1 MPVGVGL
8 PGVTMGGRLLTAAN
22 IDPAWVDYP
31 VADKLSKALK
41 RPVSI
46 VNDADAAGI
55 AEMRFGVGAGKRGV
69 VIFLTLGTGVGSGVF
84 VDGTLVPNTEF
95 GQMEIRGRP
104 AERRSASA
112 ARVRRGLSWKA
123 WAMDLDEHLQRI
135 EDLMWPTLFI
145 LGGGVSKNADRFI
158 PRLTTRTPVV
168 AGHAAQRRGHHRR
181 GDRGGGRAARTPR
194 APGTTCR
201 RRSDGRRWP
210 RPDGGLAARPAARS
224 GRIIGVLPRR
234 LTPESEVPTMTTE
247 SKPAAEAAAPTVAR
261 MLIGG
266 EAVDAA
272 DGQTFDVV
280 DPATGRTMATA
291 PLGGREDVDRAVEA
305 ARKAF
310 DDRKGWANWAA
321 GKRGRSLSKLAD
333 LIKKNSEELAQLES
347 HNVGK
352 PITGSRGEVIGASLV
367 FDYYAGAANKLYG
380 QTIPVSKPGLD
391 LTLREPIGVVGL
403 IVPWNF
409 PILMASWKVAPA
421 LAAGNTAILK
431 PASYTP
437 LTAIRL
443 GELALEA
450 GIPPGV
456 LNIVTGPG
464 GTAGA
469 SIAAHDGIG
478 KVAFTGETTTG
489 QEIMRLASGNVKKI
503 SLELGGKS
511 PNIVFADADLEKF
524 AKESPYS
531 VFDNAGQDCCA
542 RSRILVERSAHERVV
557 ELFVE
562 ATRNVKVG
570 DPADDATEVGTLV
583 SAKQRDRVKD
593 YIEIG
598 LGEGATI
605 VVGGTEPDD
614 PALADGAYLLP
625 TVFDGVSND
634 MRIAKEEIFG
644 PVVSIIPFDTEEEAL
659 RLANAT
665 PYGLSG
671 SIWSRDIGKAL
682 RAAKALQAGV
692 ISVNSNSSVHTEA
705 PFGGYKMS
713 GIGRELGMS
722 ALDLYTETKNVFIDI
737 S

>member
-1 MPVGVGL
+1 
-8 PGVTMGGRLLTAAN
+8 
-22 IDPAWVDYP
+22 
-31 VADKLSKALK
+31 
-41 RPVSI
+41 
-46 VNDADAAGI
+46 
-55 AEMRFGVGAGKRGV
+55 
-69 VIFLTLGTGVGSGVF
+69 
-84 VDGTLVPNTEF
+84 
-95 GQMEIRGRP
+95 
-104 AERRSASA
+104 
-112 ARVRRGLSWKA
+112 
-123 WAMDLDEHLQRI
+123 
-135 EDLMWPTLFI
+135 
-145 LGGGVSKNADRFI
+145 
-158 PRLTTRTPVV
+158 
-168 AGHAAQRRGHHRR
+168 
-181 GDRGGGRAARTPR
+181 
-194 APGTTCR
+194 
-201 RRSDGRRWP
+201 
-210 RPDGGLAARPAARS
+210 
-224 GRIIGVLPRR
+224 
-234 LTPESEVPTMTTE
+234 MTTE
-247 SKPAAEAAAPTVAR
+247 QQPQTDASAGPTAAR
-261 MLIGG
+261 MIIGG
-266 EAVDAA
+266 ELVDAS
-272 DGQTFDVV
+272 DGQTFDIVN
-280 DPATGRTMATA
+280 PANGQVMATA
-291 PLGGREDVDRAVEA
+291 PLGGRADVDRAVEA
-305 ARKAF
+305 ARAAF

-321 GKRGRSLSKLAD
+321 GKRGRSLAKLAD
-333 LIKKNSEELAQLES
+333 LIKKHSDELATLES
-347 HNVGK
+347 RNVGK
-352 PITGSRGEVIGASLV
+352 PIGSARGEVIGASLV
-367 FDYYAGAANKLYG
+367 FDYYAGAANKVFG

-431 PASYTP
+431 PASYSP

-469 SIAAHDGIG
+469 SIAAHEGIG

-524 AKESPYS
+524 ARELPYS
-531 VFDNAGQDCCA
+531 VFDNTGQDCCA
-542 RSRILVERSAHERVV
+542 RSRILVERSVHERVT

-562 ATRNVKVG
+562 ATRKVKVG
-570 DPADDATEVGTLV
+570 DPADEATEMGTLV
-583 SAKQRDRVKD
+583 STKQRDRVKD

-614 PALADGAYLLP
+614 PALAAGAYLLP

-634 MRIAKEEIFG
+634 MRIAREEIFG
-644 PVVSIIPFDTEEEAL
+644 PVVSIIPFDTEDEAL

-692 ISVNSNSSVHTEA
+692 ISINTNSSVHTEA

-737 S
+737 T